1 MTNTGLKLFVKQHR
15 AEAFPGKYS
24 YCCKVGSQFA
34 ADGKSE

>member
-15 AEAFPGKYS
+15 AEAFPEYS
-24 YCCKVGSQFA
+24 TAVKVGSQFA